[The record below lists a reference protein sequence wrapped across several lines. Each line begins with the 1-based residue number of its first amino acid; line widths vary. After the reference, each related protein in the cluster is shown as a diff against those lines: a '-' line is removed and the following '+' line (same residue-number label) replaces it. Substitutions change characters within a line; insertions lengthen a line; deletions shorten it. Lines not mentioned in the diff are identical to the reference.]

1 MDIEA
6 IREGMT
12 VHSEDGKR
20 VGKIIRRDGDDL
32 VIEKGLISKKEYV
45 ASLDDVARVER
56 NQVWL
61 RQSAAEFEGAPPED
75 ETPARAGGQPLDA
88 DGLSAS
94 SDDDD
99 ILILLDDD
107 LVIELPPPPPVMQ
120 APGRNPGGRH

>member
-1 MDIEA
+1 
-6 IREGMT
+6 MT

-61 RQSAAEFEGAPPED
+61 RQSAAELEGAPPED
-75 ETPARAGGQPLDA
+75 ETPARAGGQPSDA